1 MDHPLTE
8 EAAAAKADVI
18 AATMDTTFKTIL
30 AGNTALLDAV
40 ARESLT
46 ALAHEL
52 HTARRVFL
60 TGAGRSGLIMQLF
73 AIRLGHLGMD
83 VTILG
88 LPIVP
93 PVGPGDL
100 FLAASGS
107 GATAVTVQRVR
118 QAKDL
123 GARIGAFT
131 ARADGELAALAD
143 VCVLLPVPAKNS
155 GHALGATQL
164 YDGAFFEQ
172 GAFLITEALFHELAL
187 FRGAGADELW
197 ARHANVE

>member
-1 MDHPLTE
+1 MTTDRPSTDQS
-8 EAAAAKADVI
+8 ATPAI
-18 AATMDTTFKTIL
+18 AATLDTTFKTIL
-30 AGNTALLDAV
+30 DGNAALLDAV

-52 HTARRVFL
+52 HTARRVFV

-73 AIRLGHLGMD
+73 AIRLGHLDID
-83 VTILG
+83 VTIMG

-107 GATAVTVQRVR
+107 GATEVTVQRVR
-118 QAKDL
+118 KAKAL

-131 ARADGELAALAD
+131 AQADGELAALAD

-155 GHALGATQL
+155 GHALAATQL

-172 GAFLITEALFHELAL
+172 GTFLITEALFHELAL
-187 FRGAGADELW
+187 FRGAGAGELW

>member
-1 MDHPLTE
+1 MTMAHPLTE
-8 EAAAAKADVI
+8 EAAAAKADAI
-18 AATMDTTFKTIL
+18 AATMDTTFTTIL

-107 GATAVTVQRVR
+107 GATASSS
-118 QAKDL
+118 A
-123 GARIGAFT
+123 
-131 ARADGELAALAD
+131 
-143 VCVLLPVPAKNS
+143 LLPARMVLNVVSMVAAMTS
-155 GHALGATQL
+155 
-164 YDGAFFEQ
+164 AFAAAASSVN
-172 GAFLITEALFHELAL
+172 G
-187 FRGAGADELW
+187 
-197 ARHANVE
+197 